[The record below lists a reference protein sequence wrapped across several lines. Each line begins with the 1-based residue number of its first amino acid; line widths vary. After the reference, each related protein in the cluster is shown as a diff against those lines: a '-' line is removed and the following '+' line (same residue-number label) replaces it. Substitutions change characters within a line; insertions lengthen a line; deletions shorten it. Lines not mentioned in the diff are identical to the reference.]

1 MKFYKYKQLQRCTF
15 FGQDDLNL
23 LDDRSVF
30 KTSKQ
35 SAGGIIDDTKI
46 FKFNI
51 NRLFQKQLSQ
61 NAKIVI
67 ESIYLPTFGT
77 FATRGGAITVRMNN
91 INTNSHDSQNNGS
104 NSGLIFHSE
113 ETGFQILNTNP
124 ELFYNFNISNNFF
137 QNGTIEFQVTYPNVE
152 LAPIT
157 LVRFNITFV
166 VYDIDE
172 QDLLLKDT
180 PDVDYKNFGP
190 HPGSRHLGGSRL

>member
-23 LDDRSVF
+23 TDDRSVF

-35 SAGGIIDDTKI
+35 NAGGIIDDTKI

-67 ESIYLPTFGT
+67 ESIYLPTYGT
-77 FATRGGAITVRMNN
+77 TAHRAGPVTVRMNN
-91 INTNSHDSQNNGS
+91 INTNAHDSQNKGF
-104 NSGLIFHSE
+104 NSPLIYHSE
-113 ETGFQILNTNP
+113 DTGFQFNNTNP

-137 QNGTIEFQVTYPNVE
+137 QNGTIEIQVTYPNVE

-157 LVRFNITFV
+157 LVRFNISFV

-180 PDVDYKNFGP
+180 PDVDLKNFGP
-190 HPGSRHLGGSRL
+190 HYPINNGRIPK

>member
-77 FATRGGAITVRMNN
+77 FATRGGAITARMNN
-91 INTNSHDSQNNGS
+91 INTNSHDSQNNGF
-104 NSGLIFHSE
+104 NSPLIFHSE

-137 QNGTIEFQVTYPNVE
+137 QNGTIDIQVTYPNVE

-190 HPGSRHLGGSRL
+190 HPGARHLGGSRL